1 MFSNGS
7 SKLSSRPKNPLSAW
21 ETKLNTDK
29 CSYTGLYPRAWSEY
43 DLSEYGIKLCCRQ
56 ISPVLPHEYKDS
68 SMPCAAF
75 IWNVEN
81 VCDAERKV
89 SITFTFKNGT
99 GTKKQDA
106 EGMCTADVAER
117 NIFIK
122 FSMRFA
128 TFMQAMQ
135 QRKHSTMMM
144 LVEYKSNRPSPDWS
158 ARILLPARVQ
168 MM

>member
-1 MFSNGS
+1 
-7 SKLSSRPKNPLSAW
+7 
-21 ETKLNTDK
+21 
-29 CSYTGLYPRAWSEY
+29 
-43 DLSEYGIKLCCRQ
+43 
-56 ISPVLPHEYKDS
+56 
-68 SMPCAAF
+68 MPCAAF

-106 EGMCTADVAER
+106 EGMHTAEAAEIYFYL
-117 NIFIK
+117 IFYAV
-122 FSMRFA
+122 A

-135 QRKHSTMMM
+135 QRKHSPMMM
-144 LVEYKSNRPSPDWS
+144 LVEYKLNRPSPDWS
-158 ARILLPARVQ
+158 ARILLPASVQ